1 MSVHVSSEDDA
12 TSWRSGRSRDT
23 CTRQEYKRACAPIY
37 EPDVPGWNTEA
48 YLHALPEKLASV
60 PYPERAAYF
69 ASLLECPEMR
79 ICHARSDRHE
89 GPNTTD
95 KLHKDT
101 IDRLLG
107 SLRAYKKMAETP
119 IPPDPR
125 LEETLRRLDGEAERL
140 RVVDS
145 RSNSR
150 STTPTQS
157 PRASERRSSQNVID
171 RLWDAYESESESG
184 NSGNSGNSEKRSLRP
199 VPPPSD
205 RSSAVPRPF
214 VGSKLQTQSVDLPLP
229 RPPPQ
234 PRSKMGRPPPAP
246 RAARREGEN

>member
-1 MSVHVSSEDDA
+1 MSASFDDEDDA

-23 CTRQEYKRACAPIY
+23 CARQDYKRACAPIY
-37 EPDVPGWNTEA
+37 EPYVPGWNTEA

-125 LEETLRRLDGEAERL
+125 LEETLRRLDGEAQRL

-157 PRASERRSSQNVID
+157 PRASERRSSRNAID

-184 NSGNSGNSEKRSLRP
+184 NSGNSQRRSLRP

-214 VGSKLQTQSVDLPLP
+214 VGSKTQTQTVDLPLP